1 MEIPNIKPE
10 PIGIKGKDGYKYY
23 IFNQPSPEDNS
34 SEYTFEDEENVRQK
48 FYYPH
53 LKEGMHVLDIGAG
66 YGSYTL
72 PALQRGCK
80 VTVITPKV
88 PPPNNEHIKLKMNI
102 DLNEYDCPIIDMA
115 VHGGQGFINPNTKLF
130 AKTEA
135 DIIEVDK
142 DRYVPCHRLD
152 DIIYGPVD
160 FIKMDIEGA
169 EYEALRGAEQL
180 IKKYRPTILV
190 ENHLFHDGQMEKK
203 ILRLVLGWDIGYMAK
218 VQPYAAVSHTLFL
231 QKKKRSEVK

>member
-1 MEIPNIKPE
+1 MLENIKLKPE
-10 PIGIKGKDGYKYY
+10 PIGIKEKDGYKYY

-34 SEYTFEDEENVRQK
+34 SEYTFEDEENVREK

-53 LKEGMHVLDIGAG
+53 LVPKIHVLDIGAG

-72 PALQRGCK
+72 PALARGCK

-102 DLNEYDCPIIDMA
+102 ELNNFDCPIVDMA
-115 VHGGQGFINPNTKLF
+115 VHGRAGFINPNSKHF
-130 AKTEA
+130 AKTKK
-135 DIIEVDK
+135 DIIEINK
-142 DRYVPCHRLD
+142 EEYVRCDSLD
-152 DIIYGPVD
+152 NIYYDGQID
-160 FIKMDIEGA
+160 FIKMDVEGA
-169 EYEALRGAEQL
+169 EYEALKGAEQL
-180 IKKYRPTILV
+180 IKKYKPTILV

-203 ILRLVLGWDIGYMAK
+203 ILNLILGWDIGYMAR

-231 QKKKRSEVK
+231 QKEK